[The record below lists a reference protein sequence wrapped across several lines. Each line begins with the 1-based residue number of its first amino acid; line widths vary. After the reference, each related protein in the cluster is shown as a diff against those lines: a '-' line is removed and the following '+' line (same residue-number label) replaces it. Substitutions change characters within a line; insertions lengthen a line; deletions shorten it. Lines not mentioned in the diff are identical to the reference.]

1 MNGCYS
7 VIAINGIGTPEYTA
21 DTVSDP
27 ITSCIL
33 CADSITTTTTAEPTT
48 TTTTT
53 PVSEP
58 TTTTTT
64 IAGEDTTTTTTA
76 KATTTT
82 TTSATSGTTTTT
94 TISCEGFEAII
105 TGAGPFNIE
114 LNGFA
119 GTSYIVTQADS
130 DIASGTLPDSLPGT
144 TLDTGYQLVITL
156 ANGCVFT
163 YVFDEGSGS
172 WNLSTGSTT
181 TTTAAPTTTTTT
193 AAPTTTTTTAAPTT
207 TTTTAAPTT
216 TTTTAATGPLITRI
230 QNCDTSA
237 IINIDINTALGS
249 SPIVGQVYY
258 LTFGTAARSVNGCY
272 SVIAI
277 NGIGTPEYTADT
289 VSDPITSCIL
299 CADSITTTTT
309 TAEPTTT
316 TTIAPEP
323 ATTTTTTA
331 EPTTTT
337 TTARATTT
345 TTTAEPTTTTT
356 IAPEPATTTTTT
368 AEPTTTTTTAKAT
381 TTTTTAEPT
390 TTTTTANPC
399 NCISVENTAAGPS
412 DFNYTDCDGNAQM
425 TQIAAVDT
433 ISLCVLSYPANAIF
447 NITSS
452 GNCTFTGEI
461 WSCVIGETTTTTTQ
475 RL

>member
-33 CADSITTTTTAEPTT
+33 CADSI
-48 TTTTT
+48 
-53 PVSEP
+53 
-58 TTTTTT
+58 
-64 IAGEDTTTTTTA
+64 
-76 KATTTT
+76 
-82 TTSATSGTTTTT
+82 
-94 TISCEGFEAII
+94 
-105 TGAGPFNIE
+105 
-114 LNGFA
+114 
-119 GTSYIVTQADS
+119 
-130 DIASGTLPDSLPGT
+130 
-144 TLDTGYQLVITL
+144 
-156 ANGCVFT
+156 
-163 YVFDEGSGS
+163 
-172 WNLSTGSTT
+172 
-181 TTTAAPTTTTTT
+181 
-193 AAPTTTTTTAAPTT
+193 
-207 TTTTAAPTT
+207 
-216 TTTTAATGPLITRI
+216 
-230 QNCDTSA
+230 
-237 IINIDINTALGS
+237 
-249 SPIVGQVYY
+249 
-258 LTFGTAARSVNGCY
+258 
-272 SVIAI
+272 
-277 NGIGTPEYTADT
+277 
-289 VSDPITSCIL
+289 
-299 CADSITTTTT
+299 
-309 TAEPTTT
+309 
-316 TTIAPEP
+316 
-323 ATTTTTTA
+323 
-331 EPTTTT
+331 
-337 TTARATTT
+337 TTT